1 MSSERIVDISLRW
14 GDSDLFDHVNNVRF
28 FSLLEEAR
36 VRIHSAAARGSD
48 ILENGLVVV
57 EQKLTYLTP
66 LHYRQEPVQVGL
78 TVDHVG
84 GSSFR
89 FACRIFD
96 AGADTLFAHGYVT
109 MVAFDFET
117 QTSRL
122 LTQAERSWLEN

>member
-96 AGADTLFAHGYVT
+96 AGSDTLFAHGYAT

>member
-1 MSSERIVDISLRW
+1 
-14 GDSDLFDHVNNVRF
+14 
-28 FSLLEEAR
+28 
-36 VRIHSAAARGSD
+36 
-48 ILENGLVVV
+48 VV

-96 AGADTLFAHGYVT
+96 ARADTLFAHGYVT
-109 MVAFDFET
+109 MVAFDFGT

>member
-1 MSSERIVDISLRW
+1 VSSERIVDISLRW

-96 AGADTLFAHGYVT
+96 ARADTLMRTG
-109 MVAFDFET
+109 M
-117 QTSRL
+117 
-122 LTQAERSWLEN
+122 